1 MKAVTKLSA
10 AVLWGSAVAYA
21 WVPNFGK
28 TSKRQGNP
36 QYHDWN
42 STAPPSPSWP
52 TTNYSSLPWFPNATL
67 PQDVTNGLSPWG
79 MLDHPGFGPWVN
91 GPMPQGCPWG
101 LRQQND
107 TNPYN
112 EKNVPNTGMTRYY
125 EWEVT
130 NQTMAPDGV
139 ELPLLVV
146 NGQFPGPLIEANWGD
161 WIEVKI
167 TNNLNEGTA
176 MHWHGFLQ
184 KGTPWY
190 DGTPGISQCP
200 IAPGKSFTYRFRAE
214 LYGTSWWHS
223 HWSAQYL
230 NGLAGPIIIHGPVAD
245 EYDIDLGP
253 VMLTD
258 WFHNNYFNL
267 LEQVFFSTEFG
278 PLFPPFA
285 NNMLINGKNNY
296 DCKNTNLTCTP
307 NAGISQFRF
316 QSGKKHLLRLINHS
330 AEAIVFFSIDGYQLK
345 VVANDFVPVEPYY
358 TDLVTLGV
366 GQRTDI
372 IVEATGNSTDA
383 VWMRMTEGPSGLGPP
398 QGQTGCSLN
407 DGNGVEAL
415 AAIYYENADTSVP
428 PTTTTT
434 IAESRYYFPLSCN
447 NQPLNYTVP
456 KYPIPVQDPDVT
468 LNFTMSASYNST
480 GAFLWY
486 MNNQTFVIDYND
498 PILLEA
504 GLGNI
509 DFQPE
514 RRVFDMGTNKTVR
527 IIMQSVG
534 FPASH
539 PMHIHGFNM
548 QVLSEGLGTWD
559 GVSITNPS
567 NPQRRDTQL
576 VQPNG
581 YLVVQIELDN
591 WGLWPFHCHIAWHIS
606 EGMNIN
612 LLVDTPYVTNEMEI
626 PYVMAQTCRDWAEYT
641 NTTVVNQIDSGL

>member
-1 MKAVTKLSA
+1 M
-10 AVLWGSAVAYA
+10 
-21 WVPNFGK
+21 
-28 TSKRQGNP
+28 
-36 QYHDWN
+36 
-42 STAPPSPSWP
+42 
-52 TTNYSSLPWFPNATL
+52 
-67 PQDVTNGLSPWG
+67 
-79 MLDHPGFGPWVN
+79 
-91 GPMPQGCPWG
+91 
-101 LRQQND
+101 
-107 TNPYN
+107 
-112 EKNVPNTGMTRYY
+112 
-125 EWEVT
+125 
-130 NQTMAPDGV
+130 
-139 ELPLLVV
+139 
-146 NGQFPGPLIEANWGD
+146 
-161 WIEVKI
+161 
-167 TNNLNEGTA
+167 
-176 MHWHGFLQ
+176 
-184 KGTPWY
+184 
-190 DGTPGISQCP
+190 
-200 IAPGKSFTYRFRAE
+200 
-214 LYGTSWWHS
+214 
-223 HWSAQYL
+223 
-230 NGLAGPIIIHGPVAD
+230 AGPIIIHGPVAD

-372 IVEATGNSTDA
+372 IVEATGNSTDS

-398 QGQTGCSLN
+398 EGQTGCSLN

-428 PTTTTT
+428 PTTTNT
-434 IAESRYYFPLSCN
+434 IAESRLYFPLNCN

-456 KYPIPVQDPDVT
+456 KYPIAVQDPDVT
-468 LNFTMSASYNST
+468 LNFTMSASYNAT

-534 FPASH
+534 FPASRELFFFH
-539 PMHIHGFNM
+539 
-548 QVLSEGLGTWD
+548 
-559 GVSITNPS
+559 TN
-567 NPQRRDTQL
+567 R
-576 VQPNG
+576 
-581 YLVVQIELDN
+581 
-591 WGLWPFHCHIAWHIS
+591 
-606 EGMNIN
+606 NI
-612 LLVDTPYVTNEMEI
+612 Y
-626 PYVMAQTCRDWAEYT
+626 
-641 NTTVVNQIDSGL
+641 